1 MEEADQGESSTR
13 ADDSNLPSKKRKGRR
28 RTTGLSSLQDLEQ
41 KVEAE
46 YKDGN
51 DLSDE
56 FSEEQVQIY
65 FEKLTEAANPGA
77 LKSVLSH
84 VKNAIKN
91 GELFLY
97 VDSLVEK
104 TTLLQE
110 VWVIQ
115 DLRQHFGNKKLK
127 VNIELNPDR
136 SVKEE
141 ILETPKTKKEILEE
155 FLGKSKSFKVL
166 KETLKLKFDK

>member
-1 MEEADQGESSTR
+1 
-13 ADDSNLPSKKRKGRR
+13 
-28 RTTGLSSLQDLEQ
+28 
-41 KVEAE
+41 
-46 YKDGN
+46 
-51 DLSDE
+51 LSDQFNE
-56 FSEEQVQIY
+56 KQVQIY
-65 FEKLTEAANPGA
+65 FEKLTESANPGA

-115 DLRQHFGNKKLK
+115 DLRQQFGNKKLK

-136 SVKEE
+136 SVEEE
-141 ILETPKTKKEILEE
+141 ILKAPKTKKEVLEE
-155 FLGKSKSFKVL
+155 FLEKSQSFKVL